1 MTYVFC
7 NLNLTP
13 EQSLRLQSELDDARL
28 QLVSEQEPESKAKP
42 YFDKSEIAFGNPPPS
57 WISTNTSLRW
67 VQLESVGFGEYHSLD
82 WNDLEQR
89 ILVTNLSGFFADP
102 VAESILAGILSI
114 YRGIDQLVSL
124 KQDCV
129 WKGDELRPSLRTLRG
144 SNVVLFGKGAIN
156 ARLIDLLKP
165 FDCTISCFGRGWT
178 SAQLNDALAQADVIV
193 STVPD
198 TPETQGIFDAT
209 RIAILKHGSIF
220 ANFGRGSVVDDD
232 ALADG
237 LESGAIRGAVIDV
250 TRDEPLRDQ
259 HRFWNSPN
267 LILTQHSGGGTADEI
282 DRKID
287 WFLENYNRYRS
298 GEPLRAL
305 VDFTRGY

>member
-1 MTYVFC
+1 MR
-7 NLNLTP
+7 
-13 EQSLRLQSELDDARL
+13 QLRPADVAAVDV
-28 QLVSEQEPESKAKP
+28 QLV
-42 YFDKSEIAFGNPPPS
+42 
-57 WISTNTSLRW
+57 
-67 VQLESVGFGEYHSLD
+67 
-82 WNDLEQR
+82 
-89 ILVTNLSGFFADP
+89 
-102 VAESILAGILSI
+102 
-114 YRGIDQLVSL
+114 
-124 KQDCV
+124 
-129 WKGDELRPSLRTLRG
+129 
-144 SNVVLFGKGAIN
+144 
-156 ARLIDLLKP
+156 
-165 FDCTISCFGRGWT
+165 
-178 SAQLNDALAQADVIV
+178 AL
-193 STVPD
+193 
-198 TPETQGIFDAT
+198 
-209 RIAILKHGSIF
+209 
-220 ANFGRGSVVDDD
+220 VDDD